1 MNARDAIQK
10 LYDDVGSPQLAN
22 FGLGELD
29 DGRTYSAGAFVL
41 GDRDGEVVLIRRT
54 PIKEHPGIEDLWWLP
69 GGAHQAGER
78 LEETAAREFEEET
91 GMKVTVGRFLV
102 AHLSRER
109 PFVALFFRG
118 SVVEGKLSHD
128 VDPDRITGEARAFLP
143 SEIPFDALW
152 GNVDRILLVREG
164 FVDREVSDLVKKEG
178 LRKPE
183 KTQQDGSTRRA

>member
-69 GGAHQAGER
+69 GGAHQVGER

-91 GMKVTVGRFLV
+91 GMKVAIGRFLV
-102 AHLSRER
+102 AHLSGER
-109 PFVALFFRG
+109 PFVAVIFRG
-118 SVVEGKLSHD
+118 SVVGGNLSHD
-128 VDPDRITGEARAFLP
+128 VDPDKITAEARAFP
-143 SEIPFDALW
+143 SSEIPFDALW
-152 GNVDRILLVREG
+152 GDVDRILLVREG
-164 FVDREVSDLVKKEG
+164 FVNREVSGLVQKEG

-183 KTQQDGSTRRA
+183 RTHQDGSTARI